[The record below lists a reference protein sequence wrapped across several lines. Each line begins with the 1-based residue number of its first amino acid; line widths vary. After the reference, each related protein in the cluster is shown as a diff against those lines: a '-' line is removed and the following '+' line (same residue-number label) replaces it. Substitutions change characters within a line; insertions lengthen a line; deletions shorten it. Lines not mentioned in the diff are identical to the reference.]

1 MKKKTNKNQFKKKL
15 FSSVS
20 APALISQVGES
31 FDESSINNDTN
42 PDPCY
47 IAGSIYYHGQQV
59 MSLMSV
65 ESMLIHNNEKINLM
79 NACYLFKVCNEKD
92 MK

>member
-1 MKKKTNKNQFKKKL
+1 MKKKRTKTNLKKKL

-59 MSLMSV
+59 MSLMTL
-65 ESMLIHNNEKINLM
+65 ELMLI
-79 NACYLFKVCNEKD
+79 
-92 MK
+92 